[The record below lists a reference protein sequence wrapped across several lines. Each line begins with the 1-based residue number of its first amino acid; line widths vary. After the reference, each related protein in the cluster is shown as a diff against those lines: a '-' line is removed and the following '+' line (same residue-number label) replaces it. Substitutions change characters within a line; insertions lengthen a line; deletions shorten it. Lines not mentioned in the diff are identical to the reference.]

1 MCHARRKG
9 ASHSPKN
16 AIPCSYVDGVVCR
29 KNVAHKKM
37 RKNVK
42 SPNILI
48 LGYALEY
55 QRRENVLTALSTL
68 MEQEEEYLR
77 ILVARITSLRPD
89 VVLVEKTASR
99 TAQVSTRILG

>member
-1 MCHARRKG
+1 M
-9 ASHSPKN
+9 
-16 AIPCSYVDGVVCR
+16 DGVVCR